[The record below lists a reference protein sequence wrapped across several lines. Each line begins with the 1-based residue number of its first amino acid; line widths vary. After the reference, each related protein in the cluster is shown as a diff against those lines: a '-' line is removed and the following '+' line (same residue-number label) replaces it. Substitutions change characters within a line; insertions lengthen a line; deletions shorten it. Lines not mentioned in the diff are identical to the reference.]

1 MCLGNVISKI
11 DNETNKECWA
21 IPSDKYFTAA
31 VANVTENL
39 EKSVLMLHSK
49 FLTLLSN
56 GYIPELDTSV

>member
-1 MCLGNVISKI
+1 MYLGNEISNIHNK
-11 DNETNKECWA
+11 TNKEFWA
-21 IPSDKYFTAA
+21 IPSEKYCTAA